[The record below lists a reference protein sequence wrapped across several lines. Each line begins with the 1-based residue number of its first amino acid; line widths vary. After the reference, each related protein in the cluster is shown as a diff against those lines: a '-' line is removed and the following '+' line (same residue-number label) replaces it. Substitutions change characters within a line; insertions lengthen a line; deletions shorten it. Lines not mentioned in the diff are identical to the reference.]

1 MANILIIDDDPSIRN
16 VFTRYLEHKGYSV
29 TVASD
34 GSEGLSILST
44 FAPDLV
50 ITDVMMPGKDGLE
63 VVLELRKTR
72 QDIPVFAISGGMRM
86 AVMDFLPMIKKFG
99 AKKVFYKPVDLDE
112 LLVAIHEQLG
122 VPD

>member
-1 MANILIIDDDPSIRN
+1 M
-16 VFTRYLEHKGYSV
+16 